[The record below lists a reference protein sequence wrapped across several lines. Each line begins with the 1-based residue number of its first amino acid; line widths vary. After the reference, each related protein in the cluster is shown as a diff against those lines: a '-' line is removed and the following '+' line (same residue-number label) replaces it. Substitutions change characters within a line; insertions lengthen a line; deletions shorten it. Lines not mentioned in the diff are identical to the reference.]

1 MRMFGSMTRSRLG
14 AASIAVCVVGGLLLA
29 ADRSAVA
36 RIEIHAPATD
46 ATQRLA
52 ARLFPLSVARGGGN
66 TIISPLS
73 LGVALHMAAGG
84 ANAATEKAFRE
95 SLGISGAS
103 TGDSVRNFGKLVR
116 SVGSRDPKV
125 TFRSVNGMWLATNAR
140 PVPAYLEL
148 LRNGFQARIET
159 EDFSKPKAVKDIN
172 GWFARQTQQLIPN
185 MISQIPADTRAIL
198 ANALYFKGQWTTPF
212 PAGATQ
218 PAPFH
223 LADGKT
229 VDVPMMRRSDDG
241 FQYSETA
248 NYQAVRL
255 AFGKGEFEI
264 VVALPQNGV
273 DPVKNAGELIAAAS
287 GQFSERP
294 GRVLLPRLKLT
305 AGGDMKPVL
314 EAFGLK
320 EVFSDSADF
329 SRLAKSR
336 VKFDQVI
343 HRVALSWDEKGAEA
357 AAGTAVVMTK
367 TAALPVDRF
376 EMNVDRPF
384 VFILRHVKTGMA
396 ILVGL
401 VNDPR
406 QGSS

>member
-1 MRMFGSMTRSRLG
+1 MRLFGSSAQSRLG
-14 AASIAVCVVGGLLLA
+14 CMAVAICLVVGLLSGA
-29 ADRSAVA
+29 SRQAEAGIVRPMEEIA
-36 RIEIHAPATD
+36 RK
-46 ATQRLA
+46 
-52 ARLFPLSVARGGGN
+52 LFQLSVAQGGDRN

-73 LGVALHMAAGG
+73 LEVALHMAAGG
-84 ANAATEKAFRE
+84 ANGATEKGFRDA
-95 SLGISGAS
+95 LYMGGAS
-103 TGDSVRNFGKLVR
+103 TGDYVKELGKYVR
-116 SVGSRDPKV
+116 SIGSRDPKV
-125 TFRSVNGMWLATNAR
+125 IFRSVNGIWLAGNAR

-148 LRNGFQARIET
+148 LRNGFHARIET

-172 GWFARQTQQLIPN
+172 DWFARQTQQLIPN
-185 MISQIPADTRAIL
+185 MVSQIPPDTRAIL

-212 PAGATQ
+212 AASATK

-223 LADGKT
+223 LAGGKT
-229 VDVPMMRRSDDG
+229 ADVPMMSRSDDN
-241 FQYSETA
+241 FRYSETA
-248 NYQAVRL
+248 SYQAVKL
-255 AFGKGEFEI
+255 PFGKGEFEV
-264 VVALPQNGV
+264 VVALPREGV
-273 DPVKNAGELIAAAS
+273 DPAKNAGELIAAAS

-294 GRVLLPRLKLT
+294 GRVSLPRLKLT

-320 EVFSDSADF
+320 EAFSDSADF
-329 SRLAKSR
+329 SRLAKSP

-367 TAALPVDRF
+367 TVALPADPF
-376 EMNVDRPF
+376 EMKVDRPF
-384 VFILRHVKTGMA
+384 VFILRHVKTGVA